1 LLYIFNDMERLIKKS
16 ERKVSGV
23 KSTHKRYLCAEINW
37 EDRLILLLG
46 HRGTGK
52 TTLLLQHLYSK
63 KNGSIYLSLDDLYF
77 ETNRLIYVV
86 EELYERGYRSF
97 YLDEVHRYFNWSKD
111 LKQLYD
117 DYDDIHIV
125 ATGSSILDLSKGTAD
140 LSRRAIVYTIQGL
153 SFREYLLFEQDIH
166 LPPISLD
173 DVITHHQE
181 ISTDYLDQFSWEK
194 DFKNYLNYGYYP
206 FFLEGK
212 QSYFSKVS
220 QMTNLVID
228 TDIAPFE
235 ELNYSTVRTLK
246 KLLFVISESAP
257 FKPNISKLS
266 ERLETPRNTLL
277 RLIDLLSKAKIINLL
292 RTETKGGSYL
302 QKPEKIYLENT
313 NLMHL
318 FADQKPNIGNLRE
331 TFFFNQLIQNHSITA
346 SKYGDFMI
354 DENYTFEIG
363 GPSKSTHQIKGVPN
377 AYLAL
382 DINASSAKQ
391 IPLWLFG
398 MFY

>member
-1 LLYIFNDMERLIKKS
+1 MERLIKKS
-16 ERKVSGV
+16 ERKTNGI
-23 KSTHKRYLCAEINW
+23 KRTHKRYLYSKINW
-37 EDRLILLLG
+37 NDRLILLLG

-52 TTLLLQHLYSK
+52 TTLLIQHLYSRK
-63 KNGSIYLSLDDLYF
+63 DGSIYLSLDDIYF

-86 EELYERGYRSF
+86 EEFYEKGYRNF
-97 YLDEVHRYFNWSKD
+97 YLDEVHRYLYWSKD

-117 DYDDIHIV
+117 DYDDIHII

-140 LSRRAIVYTIQGL
+140 LSRRAIVYTLQGL
-153 SFREYLLFEQDIH
+153 SFREYLLFEKN
-166 LPPISLD
+166 ISLEIISVKD
-173 DVITHHQE
+173 ILTDHQQ
-181 ISTDYLDQFSWEK
+181 IATDYLDHFSWEK
-194 DFKNYLNYGYYP
+194 DFNNYLKYGYYP

-220 QMTNLVID
+220 QMINLVID

-235 ELNYSTVRTLK
+235 ELNYSTVRILK

-266 ERLETPRNTLL
+266 ERLDTPRNTLL
-277 RLIDLLSKAKIINLL
+277 RLIDLLSQAKIINLL
-292 RTETKGGSYL
+292 RAETKGVSYL

-313 NLMHL
+313 NLMHI

-331 TFFFNQLIQNHSITA
+331 TFFFNQLIQCHSITGL
-346 SKYGDFMI
+346 KYADFMI

-363 GPSKSTHQIKGVPN
+363 GSSKSTQQIKGVPN
-377 AYLAL
+377 AFLAL
-382 DINASSAKQ
+382 DIKAGSSKH

-398 MFY
+398 MLY

>member
-1 LLYIFNDMERLIKKS
+1 MERLIKKS
-16 ERKVSGV
+16 ERKTNGI
-23 KSTHKRYLCAEINW
+23 KKTHKRYLYSTINW
-37 EDRLILLLG
+37 NDRLILLLG

-52 TTLLLQHLYSK
+52 TTLLLQHLYSRK
-63 KNGSIYLSLDDLYF
+63 EESIYLSLDDIYF

-86 EELYERGYRSF
+86 EELYDKGYRNF
-97 YLDEVHRYFNWSKD
+97 YLDEVHRYLYWSKD

-140 LSRRAIVYTIQGL
+140 LSRRAIVYAIQGL
-153 SFREYLLFEQDIH
+153 SFREYLLFEKNID
-166 LPPISLD
+166 LDPISLED
-173 DVITHHQE
+173 ITTQHEQ
-181 ISTDYLDQFSWEK
+181 IATNYLDHFSWEK
-194 DFKNYLNYGYYP
+194 DFKSYLNYGYYP

-212 QSYFSKVS
+212 QSYFSKIS

-277 RLIDLLSKAKIINLL
+277 RLIDLLSQAKIINLL
-292 RTETKGGSYL
+292 RAETKGVSYL

-313 NLMHL
+313 NLMHF
-318 FADQKPNIGNLRE
+318 FADQKPNIGNLRG
-331 TFFFNQLIQNHSITA
+331 TFFFNQLIQKHTITA

-354 DENYTFEIG
+354 DDQYTFEIG
-363 GPSKSTHQIKGVPN
+363 GPSKSTQQIKGVPN

-382 DINASSAKQ
+382 DIKAGSSKH

-398 MFY
+398 MLY